1 MAKLKSG
8 DTVKVHYTGKFEDGT
23 VFDSTIKNEPVSF
36 MIGDE
41 MMLPAFEKAVITM
54 IVGEKKTIHL
64 KAKDA
69 YGDYDPELIYTVK
82 KDEIFGD
89 KEVKLGMELQIPIEE
104 GVASFTVISVDGN
117 EVKLDGN
124 SELAGKDVIFDIEL
138 LDVKDEYS
146 GYDDEFL
153 DKDFEDD
160 YDEEDFVSDE
170 DEDTENEDDV
180 FGEYGGSFTE
190 DDRY

>member
-8 DTVKVHYTGKFEDGT
+8 DIVKVHYTGKFEDGT
-23 VFDSTIKNEPVSF
+23 VFDSTIKNEPLTF

-41 MMLPAFEKAVITM
+41 MMLPAFEKAVTNM
-54 IVGEKKTIHL
+54 VVGEKKTISL

-69 YGDYDPELIYTVK
+69 YGEYDPDLIYTVK

-89 KEVKLGMELQIPIEE
+89 REVKLAMELQIPVED
-104 GVASFTVISVDGN
+104 GVATFTVISVDGN

-138 LDVKDEYS
+138 LDVR
-146 GYDDEFL
+146 DEFGDL
-153 DKDFEDD
+153 DNEFGGNEFEDD

-170 DEDTENEDDV
+170 DDEMEENDDP
-180 FGEYGGSFTE
+180 FGEFGSSYSD